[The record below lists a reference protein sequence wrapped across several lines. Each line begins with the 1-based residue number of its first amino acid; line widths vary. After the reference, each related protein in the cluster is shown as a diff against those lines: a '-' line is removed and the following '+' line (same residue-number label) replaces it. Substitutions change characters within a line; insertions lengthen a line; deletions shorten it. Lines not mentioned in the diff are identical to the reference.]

1 MIDSIQVKSGLIFLY
16 NYFLH
21 LIIVVSKTRKTRCRM
36 LSNRDFHYRITKNF
50 KSITRALP
58 AIDLQL
64 AYLRVTQRVKVNS

>member
-1 MIDSIQVKSGLIFLY
+1 
-16 NYFLH
+16 
-21 LIIVVSKTRKTRCRM
+21 M